1 MEFLLF
7 YLFASLASL
16 SSLLVILCKN
26 PVQSV
31 LYLVLAFANAAALLL
46 LLEVEF
52 LALLLLVV
60 YVGAIAV
67 LFLFVIMMLS
77 PKTPTK
83 TLELPGLNTPFLG
96 LGVFVVSVF
105 GFLFYQ
111 LEKLEFTNVA
121 NYSKLEG
128 IPTYLSWLKVFDGV
142 GFSNSNLE
150 SLGQV
155 LYTYYFFYFLV
166 GGFILLVAMIGAI
179 VLTLEPRDLRLEAE
193 QTRMVLKGEK
203 GLLVASAQN
212 MSSSKRQQVYEQLSR
227 DSKNAVF
234 LTK

>member
-7 YLFASLASL
+7 YLFASLATV
-16 SSLLVILCKN
+16 SSLLVILSKN

-31 LYLVLAFANAAALLL
+31 LYLVLTFTNAAALLL
-46 LLEVEF
+46 LLEVDF

-77 PKTPTK
+77 PKMPAK
-83 TLELPGLNTPFLG
+83 RLELPSLNTPFIG
-96 LGVFVVSVF
+96 LGVFVAGVF
-105 GFLFYQ
+105 VFLFYQ
-111 LEKLEFTNVA
+111 LEKLEFSNVA
-121 NYSKLEG
+121 AHSRLEILPNYF
-128 IPTYLSWLKVFDGV
+128 SWLKLFDGV

-155 LYTYYFFYFLV
+155 LYSYYFYYFLV

-179 VLTLEPRDLRLEAE
+179 VLTLQPRDLRLEAE
-193 QTRMVLKGEK
+193 SLRLSVDQQQIPM
-203 GLLVASAQN
+203 Q
-212 MSSSKRQQVYEQLSR
+212 KRQQVYEQLSR
-227 DSKNAVF
+227 DTKNAVF
-234 LTK
+234 LIK